1 MHLRLLGPPELW
13 ANGRAAPLGG
23 SRQRALLALLALRA
37 GEVVPRER
45 LIEALWGEA
54 PPEGAA
60 HRLDVQVSR
69 LRASMRKAGADAA
82 LLETAGGGYRLR
94 LNGWALDVR
103 EAERLVEQG
112 RRALAEGLVQ
122 EAAETLRAALDLWRG
137 PLLLDL
143 ANDPASQTDARRLEE
158 FRVSALEDR
167 IEAELALGRH
177 LDLVPELHQ
186 LVAEHPL
193 RERLRAELMLA
204 LYGVG
209 RQAEALEVYRDARRA
224 LVGELGIEPS
234 EALSELER
242 AILNHDASLTV
253 PTIAL
258 PDGASKGEPAAASPP
273 LPARGRRRSAA
284 VAGLLLAA
292 LVLTGVVVLI
302 VVAGDDGGG
311 VAPLTAHSHAVALI
325 DPDTNDVV
333 QAISVGAGPG
343 QLAYDRRTGSLWV
356 ANVDDET
363 VTRIDAG
370 RRRSGRTVAI
380 GNVPDGL
387 AAADGTLWVAG
398 HGRGVGTV
406 NVRKVDERFY
416 TTELSARVGAL
427 GPQPT
432 DLALVGGEL
441 WVAPSYGLLTRIDA
455 QTGSHRQT
463 FDTDHQPM
471 VVAAGARSVW
481 VADTVVNTVT
491 RVDPASG
498 ATTSIPVGN
507 GPAGIALGQ
516 GGVWVTLRDD
526 DSLTRLDP
534 ESGAAGKTIR
544 VGREPGGVATGA
556 GGVWVAN
563 SADGTV
569 SRIDPETDEVVAT
582 ITVGASPQD
591 ILVAGGLV
599 WVTVRPDAPQP
610 AAPGGTARIAFASD
624 PGSLDPALGWAIE
637 PWMISYA
644 TGAKLLNYPD
654 EAGPAGSRLVPEVAD
669 SLPYRSPDGRT
680 YTFKIRKGFRFS
692 PPSSEPVTAQ
702 TFKYSIERSLNPKMH
717 GPGPRFLRDVVGA
730 DNYASGRVGHIA
742 GITALGNTLT
752 FRLAQPSGDF
762 TSRIATPFFT
772 AVPTDT
778 PIDPQ
783 AVRTVPGAGPY
794 YVAFHSRKTMVLR
807 PNPNYRGPRP
817 HRLREIRIAIGVG
830 QHRALRAIEAGAA
843 DYAAPSVSD
852 SDASRLAHHYGPA
865 SDSGRAGRQR
875 YFVNHW
881 LGLDYLTMNTSRDLF
896 SSVRM
901 RRAVNYAID
910 RRALARAGA
919 SNGGDETPTDQYLP
933 PGMPGF
939 RDARIYPLRP
949 GVDKAR
955 RLAGP
960 GPGHRTAVLYASD
973 GAADQ
978 RHAQIVK
985 ANLKAIGID
994 VQIKVLSHA
1003 VLFQRLGRKGERYD
1017 LALSRWYA
1025 DYADPLT
1032 FLGFFDPRR
1041 GPANP
1046 NQSTHD
1052 SYFDEPGYTR
1062 RLAAAERLSPPERY
1076 VAYGRLESDLARN
1089 AAPWAAI
1096 GNPVARD
1103 FFSERIGCQLFHPL
1117 YGLDLTALCIR
1128 R

>member
-1 MHLRLLGPPELW
+1 MHLLLLGPPELW

-37 GEVVPRER
+37 GEVVARDR

-69 LRASMRKAGADAA
+69 LRASMRKAGADPS

-94 LNGWALDVR
+94 LNGWTLDVD

-112 RRALAEGLVQ
+112 RRALAVGLEQ
-122 EAAETLRAALDLWRG
+122 EAAETLQAALDLWRG
-137 PLLLDL
+137 PMLLDL
-143 ANDPASQTDARRLEE
+143 ANDAASQTDARRLEE
-158 FRVSALEDR
+158 LRVSALEDR

-177 LDLVPELHQ
+177 LDLVPELHR

-193 RERLRAELMLA
+193 RERLRGALMLA

-209 RQAEALEVYRDARRA
+209 RQAEALEAYQAARRT

-234 EALSELER
+234 EELSELQR
-242 AILNHDASLTV
+242 AILNHDASLTA
-253 PTIAL
+253 PTIVC
-258 PDGASKGEPAAASPP
+258 PDGAPKGDPAAASPP
-273 LPARGRRRSAA
+273 LPARDRRRPGV

-292 LVLTGVVVLI
+292 LVLAGVVVLV

-311 VAPLTAHSHAVALI
+311 VAPLTADSHAVAVI
-325 DPDTNDVV
+325 DPEINQVV
-333 QAISVGAGPG
+333 QAIPVGAGPG
-343 QLAYDRRTGSLWV
+343 QLAYDRQTGSLWV
-356 ANVDDET
+356 ANLDDET
-363 VTRIDAG
+363 VTRIDAE
-370 RRRSGRTVAI
+370 RRQSGRTVPI

-398 HGRGVGTV
+398 HGHGVGTV
-406 NVRKVDERFY
+406 NVRTVDERFY
-416 TTELSARVGAL
+416 TTELAARIPAA
-427 GPQPT
+427 GPQTT

-441 WVAPSYGLLTRIDA
+441 WVAPSYGLLARIDA
-455 QTGSHRQT
+455 QTGSVRQSA
-463 FDTDHQPM
+463 FDTDHKPM
-471 VVAAGARSVW
+471 VVAASAKSVW
-481 VADTVVNTVT
+481 VADADFNTVT

-498 ATTSIPVGN
+498 VTTPVPVGN

-556 GGVWVAN
+556 GAVWVAN
-563 SADGTV
+563 RADGTV
-569 SRIDPETDEVVAT
+569 SRVDPETDEVVAT

-637 PWMISYA
+637 PWMVSYA

-654 EAGPAGSRLVPEVAD
+654 EAGPAGSRLVPEVAA
-669 SLPYRSPDGRT
+669 SLPQRSPDGRT
-680 YTFKIRKGFRFS
+680 YTFKIREGFRFS

-717 GPGPRFLRDVVGA
+717 GPGPLFLRDVVGA
-730 DNYASGRVGHIA
+730 DDYASGRAGHIA
-742 GITALGNTLT
+742 GVTALGNTLT

-794 YVAFHSRKTMVLR
+794 YVGFHSRKTIVLR

-852 SDASRLAHHYGPA
+852 SDASRLAHRYGPA
-865 SDSGRAGRQR
+865 SESARAGRQR

-919 SNGGDETPTDQYLP
+919 SNGGDATPTDQYLP

-960 GPGHRTAVLYASD
+960 GRRTAILYAPD

-1003 VLFQRLGRKGERYD
+1003 VLFQRLGRKGEPYD

-1025 DYADPLT
+1025 DYADPVT

-1076 VAYGRLESDLARN
+1076 VAYGRLASDLART

-1103 FFSERIGCQLFHPL
+1103 LFSARIGCQVFHPL